1 MALTQVSSGGIKDA
15 EVKTADIAADAV
27 TGAKIA
33 DDAVGSEHI
42 EVLDAALQFGDS
54 VKAQFGTGN
63 DLEIY
68 FDGSNSYIK
77 EPNSVAGQFI
87 VDGYNGIDLRQGAT
101 GELMGR
107 FLGGGAATLYHDNSA
122 KIATTS
128 AGVSVTGNL
137 IVGTSGNGIDFSAT
151 SDSGGMV
158 NELLDDYEE
167 GTFTPTITKLSGTA
181 VGITYDYQLGNY
193 TKIGNVVRFHL
204 LVSTDAFTANG
215 ADTIVI
221 GGLPY
226 TCLSGDAG
234 WCPQHVF
241 CSDTDIPIHT
251 TLVGAATTYLYL
263 YRWNSEAAGTISS
276 IVATDLTTGTNA
288 NKNYIRITGSYVG

>member
-1 MALTQVSSGGIKDA
+1 MA
-15 EVKTADIAADAV
+15 EVKIKTTDGNNAV
-27 TGAKIA
+27 TLAGPASGADVTLKLPTA
-33 DDAVGSEHI
+33 AGSAGQY
-42 EVLDAALQFGDS
+42 L
-54 VKAQFGTGN
+54 KT
-63 DLEIY
+63 
-68 FDGSNSYIK
+68 DGSNGQLSFAT
-77 EPNSVAGQFI
+77 VASPVTALNNATANELVTVGSTTTELDAEANLTF
-87 VDGYNGIDLRQGAT
+87 DGTNLT
-101 GELMGR
+101 
-107 FLGGGAATLYHDNSA
+107 LG
-122 KIATTS
+122 
-128 AGVSVTGNL
+128 TGNL